1 VRRTKIIATLG
12 PATSSEEKIEA
23 LIRVGVD
30 VTRFNFSHGDHQ
42 MHLKN
47 AEIVRSAAKEQGRN
61 VAIMQDLQGPKI
73 RTGEVEEGTEL
84 VEGNRVII
92 ASGGLRRGREPAL
105 HNLRPP
111 RRGREARR
119 PAPD

>member
-1 VRRTKIIATLG
+1 MRRTKIIATLG

-47 AEIVRSAAKEQGRN
+47 ADKDGGGGGR
-61 VAIMQDLQGPKI
+61 
-73 RTGEVEEGTEL
+73 
-84 VEGNRVII
+84 
-92 ASGGLRRGREPAL
+92 
-105 HNLRPP
+105 H
-111 RRGREARR
+111 
-119 PAPD
+119 